1 MECIVMETTL
11 FYIYTSAGYARDS
24 AWKKNLYNI
33 KLNNKIGKLG
43 INRSK
48 IQQCYRAVCH
58 HSTFLN
64 RLSHCWEKR
73 CCDVTLGSWVTQTR
87 VVEQLTE
94 GHPCSELPW
103 HTGSRPGWSGEKC
116 ELSELRTMVC
126 KGLLF
131 AKKKSSE
138 MELGCN
144 SDCGTALSA
153 TSI

>member
-1 MECIVMETTL
+1 M
-11 FYIYTSAGYARDS
+11 
-24 AWKKNLYNI
+24 
-33 KLNNKIGKLG
+33 
-43 INRSK
+43 
-48 IQQCYRAVCH
+48 
-58 HSTFLN
+58 
-64 RLSHCWEKR
+64 
-73 CCDVTLGSWVTQTR
+73 
-87 VVEQLTE
+87 EQLTE

-103 HTGSRPGWSGEKC
+103 HMGSCPGWSGEKC

-138 MELGCN
+138 MELGFN